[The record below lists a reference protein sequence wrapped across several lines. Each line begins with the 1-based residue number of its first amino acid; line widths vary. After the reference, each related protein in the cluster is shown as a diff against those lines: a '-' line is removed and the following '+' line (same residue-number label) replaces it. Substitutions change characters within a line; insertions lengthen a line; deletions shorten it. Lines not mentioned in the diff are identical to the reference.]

1 VQRHGL
7 GQPGGFLLAE
17 LYDPVDI
24 RGRPAFGF
32 IKEPHNQCRTFC
44 TRTQPD
50 EWKRKSSP
58 NKFFN
63 GVSCMYTP

>member
-32 IKEPHNQCRTFC
+32 IKEPHNQLSNVLH
-44 TRTQPD
+44 PHAA
-50 EWKRKSSP
+50 
-58 NKFFN
+58 
-63 GVSCMYTP
+63 G